1 MNSYTVKILI
11 FFLSVFMLI
20 TISSQVYFAFQDN
33 YEAETAVLYT
43 ASEKASFKGVYIRNE
58 TVLEYDGT
66 GVISYAESDGN
77 KVAKNSV
84 IASIYNSER
93 EAVIE
98 QTIEKYRKEL
108 RLLQKAQNKGT
119 VQVAQPEFLS
129 QQINQKYSNIAV
141 AVEKNDYE
149 TIESE
154 RSELLTLMNIMKL
167 VVKKETDY
175 NSRIEFLE
183 SRITSLESQL
193 GAPAKTLS
201 VDNEGY
207 FVSYV
212 DGYEDDFNFETTG
225 SLTPEI
231 IDNVKDEKITAENS
245 DKIGKLIDGYKWKMA
260 GVINNAQNRYTVGTK
275 AMLKIE
281 SSPDMVEVT
290 IDEIIN
296 TSDPEKSV
304 IIISCDKLTYEYVQH
319 RCERAELILN
329 EYTGIKVPRSAIRFL
344 NGEKG
349 VYVQM
354 GQQVTFR
361 KINVI
366 FEGDDYVLSENTS
379 ESGYLMLYDD
389 VVVEGIKQLE
399 VTTAPPEENTT
410 NVTGSVTENEP

>member
-11 FFLSVFMLI
+11 FFLSVFILV

-58 TVLEYDGT
+58 TVIEYDGT
-66 GVISYAESDGN
+66 GVIGYAESDGS
-77 KVAKNSV
+77 KVAKDSV
-84 IASIYNSER
+84 IASIYNSEC
-93 EAVIE
+93 EITIE
-98 QTIEKYRKEL
+98 QTIEKYRREL
-108 RLLQKAQNKGT
+108 KLLQKAQNKGT

-129 QQINQKYSNIAV
+129 QQINQKYSNIA
-141 AVEKNDYE
+141 AAIEKEDYE
-149 TIESE
+149 TVEAE

-183 SRITSLESQL
+183 TQIESLESQL
-193 GAPAKTLS
+193 GSPAKTLR
-201 VDNEGY
+201 VDKEGY

-212 DGYEDDFNFETTG
+212 DGYEDSINFDTID
-225 SLTPEI
+225 SLTSAKIDEI
-231 IDNVKDEKITAENS
+231 KDEKTTADNS
-245 DKIGKLIDGYKWKMA
+245 NKIGKLIDGYKWKMA
-260 GVINNAQNRYTVGTK
+260 GVINNAQRHFTVGAK
-275 AMLKIE
+275 AKLKIE
-281 SSPDMVEVT
+281 SSPNVVEV
-290 IDEIIN
+290 IVDEIIN
-296 TSDPEKSV
+296 TADPEKS
-304 IIISCDKLTYEYVQH
+304 IIVVSCDKLTYEYVQH

-349 VYVQM
+349 VYVQI
-354 GQQVTFR
+354 GPQVLFK

-366 FEGDDYVLSENTS
+366 FEGDDYVLSENIT

-389 VVVEGIKQLE
+389 IVVEGIKQME
-399 VTTAPPEENTT
+399 VTTALAEESTT
-410 NVTGSVTENEP
+410 NVTGSVTENE